1 MNLIIR
7 ARSILALLMTIQ
19 TSYANARETFANE
32 DVLKMVT
39 SGLPA
44 IVIVSKIKTLPG
56 TYDVS
61 TDTLIS
67 LSKSGVPG
75 SVLVAMLEAGIA
87 SNADLSEDSGDP
99 GVPHYPGVYMF
110 GPQEQRMVRIT
121 ATASNQ
127 SKTSGSVGYLLTGGI
142 LASSVKASVPSR
154 NAIVQSLNKQPVF
167 YMFFDES
174 VPRAAAVGSSSVWQ
188 TNNGS
193 VTTSPVELSLVRFR
207 DKSGKREAQSGRRE
221 ARVGSQSILG
231 AKQGVMNEDRIDF
244 ETEQVRPGVFKVT
257 PSRPLQVGE
266 YGFIQTLQGVKLNGN
281 GASAMR
287 VYDFGI
293 SE

>member
-1 MNLIIR
+1 MDLKMR
-7 ARSILALLMTIQ
+7 ARTIMALVMAIS
-19 TSYANARETFANE
+19 TSCVNAREQFTNE
-32 DVLKMVT
+32 DILKMVT

-44 IVIVSKIKTLPG
+44 IVIVSKIKAVTG
-56 TYDVS
+56 TYDIS
-61 TDTLIS
+61 TDTLIR

-75 SVLVAMLEAGIA
+75 SVLVAMLESGTA
-87 SNADLSEDSGDP
+87 SYAELSEDSADP
-99 GVPHYPGVYMF
+99 SVPHYPGVYMF

-127 SKTSGSVGYLLTGGI
+127 SKTGGSVGYLLTGGI

-174 VPRAAAVGSSSVWQ
+174 VPRATAVGSTSVWQ

-193 VTTSPVELSLVRFR
+193 VTTSPAELSLVRFR
-207 DKSGKREAQSGRRE
+207 DKSGRRE
-221 ARVGSQSILG
+221 ARIGSQSILV
-231 AKQGVMNEDRIDF
+231 AEQGVMNEGRIDF

-257 PSRPLQVGE
+257 PSRPLQAGE
-266 YGFIQTLQGVKLNGN
+266 YGFIQTLQGMKLNGN

>member
-1 MNLIIR
+1 MNIIIR

-174 VPRAAAVGSSSVWQ
+174 VPRAAAVGSSGLFSS
-188 TNNGS
+188 NYMMRYGS
-193 VTTSPVELSLVRFR
+193 AG
-207 DKSGKREAQSGRRE
+207 SGWNVHDRSG
-221 ARVGSQSILG
+221 
-231 AKQGVMNEDRIDF
+231 
-244 ETEQVRPGVFKVT
+244 
-257 PSRPLQVGE
+257 
-266 YGFIQTLQGVKLNGN
+266 
-281 GASAMR
+281 
-287 VYDFGI
+287 
-293 SE
+293 

>member
-1 MNLIIR
+1 
-7 ARSILALLMTIQ
+7 MTIQ

-110 GPQEQRMVRIT
+110 GSQEQRMVRIT

-167 YMFFDES
+167 YMFFDKS

-193 VTTSPVELSLVRFR
+193 VTTSPAELSLVRFR

>member
-75 SVLVAMLEAGIA
+75 SVIVAMLEAGIA

>member
-1 MNLIIR
+1 MGFNTR
-7 ARSILALLMTIQ
+7 GGTALFLMLNVWATG
-19 TSYANARETFANE
+19 SNARETFTNE
-32 DVLKMVT
+32 DVVKMVT

-56 TYDVS
+56 TYDLS

-75 SVLVAMLEAGIA
+75 SVLVAMLESGTA
-87 SNADLSEDSGDP
+87 SNADLSEDSADP
-99 GVPHYPGVYMF
+99 NVPHYPGVYMF
-110 GPQEQRMVRIT
+110 GPQEQRMVRIM

-127 SKTSGSVGYLLTGGI
+127 SKTGGSVGYLLTGGI
-142 LASSVKASVPSR
+142 LASSVKASVSNQ
-154 NAIVQSLNKQPVF
+154 NAVVQSLTKQPVF

-174 VPRAAAVGSSSVWQ
+174 VPRASAVGSASVWQ
-188 TNNGS
+188 TNSGS
-193 VTTSPVELSLVRFR
+193 VTTSPAELSLVRFR
-207 DKSGKREAQSGRRE
+207 DKGGRRE

-231 AKQGVMNEDRIDF
+231 TKQGVMNEDRIDF
-244 ETEQVRPGVFKVT
+244 ETEQMRPGVFKIM
-257 PSRPLQVGE
+257 PSLPLQTGE

-281 GASAMR
+281 GTTAIR
-287 VYDFGI
+287 VYAFGV